1 MAKVVG
7 LGYVGLLAGPALI
20 GGLAHWM
27 PLNIAFI
34 LPVVLCAITVV
45 GASVLNARRPSAP
58 APDRPTDHPGARYR
72 PTAG

>member
-1 MAKVVG
+1 VVG

-34 LPVVLCAITVV
+34 LPVVLC
-45 GASVLNARRPSAP
+45 VLTFLGGPVLKSRS
-58 APDRPTDHPGARYR
+58 
-72 PTAG
+72 